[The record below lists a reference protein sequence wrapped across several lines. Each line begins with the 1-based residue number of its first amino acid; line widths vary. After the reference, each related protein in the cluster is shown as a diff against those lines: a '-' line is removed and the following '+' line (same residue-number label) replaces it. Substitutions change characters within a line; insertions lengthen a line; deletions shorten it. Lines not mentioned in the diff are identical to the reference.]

1 VNFRMLLVAVSAAA
15 CVAAWAADEVSEKEK
30 EKDAPWKKK
39 AMEQWTPE
47 DAKQVLADS
56 PWVKTVQLQIVR
68 DLSPDERRA
77 GGNMEADVGKGIG
90 LAGLIGLFGSARAEE
105 AIARAHAKPDPGK
118 VVVVWESARP
128 VRVAEAKLGDTSAPE
143 VTNDY
148 YAVVVYNVETPKRWN
163 IERELRG
170 IAALQLYKTKEL
182 KPARVEIVRKDGEL
196 ANVVYLFRR
205 SVEITKKDPYVGFR
219 AQIGRLV
226 IWQVFS
232 PQEMQV
238 EGQLEL

>member
-1 VNFRMLLVAVSAAA
+1 VNFRMLLVAASAAA
-15 CVAAWAADEVSEKEK
+15 CLAALAADEVSDK
-30 EKDAPWKKK
+30 EKDASWKKK
-39 AMEQWTPE
+39 PMAQWTTE
-47 DAKQVLADS
+47 EAKQVLADS

-77 GGNMEADVGKGIG
+77 GGNMEADIGKGVG
-90 LAGLIGLFGSARAEE
+90 LAGIIGLFGSARAEA

-128 VRVAEAKLGDTSAPE
+128 VRVAESKLGDTSAPE

-182 KPARVEIVRKDGEL
+182 KPARVEIVRKDGDL

-205 SVEITKKDPYVGFR
+205 SVEITKKDPYIGFR

-238 EGQLEL
+238 QGQLEL

>member
-1 VNFRMLLVAVSAAA
+1 VNFRVLLVAACAAA
-15 CVAAWAADEVSEKEK
+15 CVAAWAADEVSDR
-30 EKDAPWKKK
+30 EKDASWKKK
-39 AMEQWTPE
+39 PMEQWTPE

-77 GGNMEADVGKGIG
+77 GGNMEADIGKGVG
-90 LAGLIGLFGSARAEE
+90 FAGIIGLFGSARAEE

-196 ANVVYLFRR
+196 ADVVYLFRR
-205 SVEITKKDPYVGFR
+205 SVEITKKDPYIGFR

-238 EGQLEL
+238 QGQLEL

>member
-1 VNFRMLLVAVSAAA
+1 MNFRMLLVAASAAA
-15 CVAAWAADEVSEKEK
+15 CVAAWAADEVSDK

-39 AMEQWTPE
+39 PMEQWTPE

-56 PWVKTVQLQIVR
+56 PWVKTVPLQIVR

-77 GGNMEADVGKGIG
+77 GGNMEADIGKGVG
-90 LAGLIGLFGSARAEE
+90 FAGIIGLFGSARAEE

-128 VRVAEAKLGDTSAPE
+128 VRAAETKLGDTSAPV

-170 IAALQLYKTKEL
+170 IAALKLYKTKDL

-205 SVEITKKDPYVGFR
+205 SVEITKKDPYVGFW

-238 EGQLEL
+238 QGQLEL

>member
-1 VNFRMLLVAVSAAA
+1 MNFRVLLVAASVAA
-15 CVAAWAADEVSEKEK
+15 CVAAWAADDASDR
-30 EKDAPWKKK
+30 EKDASWKKK
-39 AMEQWTPE
+39 PMQQWTAE

-90 LAGLIGLFGSARAEE
+90 LAGLTGLFGSARAEE

-128 VRVAEAKLGDTSAPE
+128 VRIAESKLGDTSAPE

-170 IAALQLYKTKEL
+170 IAALQLYKTKDI
-182 KPARVEIVRKDGEL
+182 KPARVEIVRKDGDL

>member
-1 VNFRMLLVAVSAAA
+1 VNFRMLLVAASAAA
-15 CVAAWAADEVSEKEK
+15 CVAAWAADEVSDK
-30 EKDAPWKKK
+30 EKDASWKKK
-39 AMEQWTPE
+39 PMEQWTPE

-77 GGNMEADVGKGIG
+77 GGNMEADIGKGVG
-90 LAGLIGLFGSARAEE
+90 LAGIIGLFGSARAEE

-128 VRVAEAKLGDTSAPE
+128 VRVAETKLSDTSAPE

-148 YAVVVYNVETPKRWN
+148 YAVVVYNIETPKRWN

-182 KPARVEIVRKDGEL
+182 KPARVEIVRKDKDSEL
-196 ANVVYLFRR
+196 ANVVYLFKR

-232 PQEMQV
+232 PQDMQV
-238 EGQLEL
+238 QGQLEL